1 LCCYLSVTL
10 EAEQQQKLY
19 QISADYNKIA
29 YERSLLHKEKAMPNA
44 GFRISHTLTPSH
56 SRKMVLSYN
65 LGSER

>member
-1 LCCYLSVTL
+1 M
-10 EAEQQQKLY
+10 E
-19 QISADYNKIA
+19 IA